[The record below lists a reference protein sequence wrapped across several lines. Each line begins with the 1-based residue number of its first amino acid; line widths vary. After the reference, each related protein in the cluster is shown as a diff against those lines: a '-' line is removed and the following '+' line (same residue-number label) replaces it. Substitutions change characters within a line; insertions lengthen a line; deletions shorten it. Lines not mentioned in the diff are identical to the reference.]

1 MNLYSSHRFALIG
14 IMVSGKKDTAGCLCF
29 RGMPSPEGSA
39 DEVVAFE
46 DGIVLAAGRA
56 TSAASRMYGLG
67 VYVTLSG
74 HGGVTTTYA
83 RLSERRVNVGDYV
96 KKGQVIGLEG
106 NTGAGREKYLLLE
119 FRRNG
124 RRIDAPSY
132 LGIRPELQEF
142 DLTAFSTADIV
153 CEVCKLPEEA
163 RNAIDR
169 APNARYVWEQLYT
182 NLRGRPG
189 SLL

>member
-29 RGMPSPEGSA
+29 RGMTSPEGAA
-39 DEVVAFE
+39 DEIVAFE
-46 DGIVLAAGRA
+46 EGIVLAAGRA
-56 TSAASRMYGLG
+56 TSAASRMHGLG
-67 VYVTLSG
+67 VYITISG
-74 HGGVTTTYA
+74 RSGVTTTYA
-83 RLSERRVNVGDYV
+83 RLAERRVSVGDYV
-96 KKGQVIGLEG
+96 KKGQVIGVEG

-153 CEVCKLPEEA
+153 CEVCKLPDEA
-163 RNAIDR
+163 REAINSTSD
-169 APNARYVWEQLYT
+169 AGYIWDQIYT
-182 NLRGRPG
+182 NLRERPIR
-189 SLL
+189 